1 MSSSSVT
8 GADKPRL
15 FFVGVGNMGNPMA
28 ANLIRAGYPLCVF
41 DKATEKTANLVS
53 LGARRVDTLAEGAA
67 QCDVVITS
75 LPGPPQVREVMFG
88 EQGLLALLPRGASI
102 IDTTTSAADL
112 ARELNDQAQ
121 QRGIDYLEAP
131 ITNAIDAAAEGRL
144 SIFVGGDAQCFAKQ
158 KPLFDVL
165 GNKVFHVGAHG
176 NGATIKLL
184 TNLLWFV
191 SAAAIGEGLML
202 GAKAGVP
209 LETVWEAIKSS
220 AGNSW
225 VAEHDVPS
233 IFAGHYDPS
242 FSLALCCK
250 DLGLVNDI
258 ARSQGYELTM
268 GKFVESLFREAM
280 EKYGESAAE
289 LHVVKLLEE
298 RAGLLLRPPHGHLRR
313 EHRALGL
320 VRRST

>member
-1 MSSSSVT
+1 MSSTSIT

-28 ANLIRAGYPLCVF
+28 ANLIRAGYPVCVF
-41 DKATEKTANLVS
+41 DQSPDKTANLVS
-53 LGARRVDTLAEGAA
+53 MGARAVASLAEGAA

-88 EQGLLALLPRGASI
+88 EQGLLALLPPGATI

-112 ARELNDQAQ
+112 ARELKDKAQ

-144 SIFVGGDAQCFAKQ
+144 SIFVGGDLQCFEKH
-158 KPLFDVL
+158 KPIFDVL
-165 GNKVFHVGAHG
+165 GNKIFYVGPHG

-250 DLGLVNDI
+250 DLGLVNEI

-298 RAGLLLRPPHGHLRR
+298 RAGLLLRPPHGQPQS
-313 EHRALGL
+313 A
-320 VRRST
+320 S

>member
-1 MSSSSVT
+1 MSLP
-8 GADKPRL
+8 KL
-15 FFVGVGNMGNPMA
+15 FFIGVGNMGHPMA
-28 ANLIRAGYPLCVF
+28 ARLVRAGYDVQVHDL
-41 DKATEKTANLVS
+41 DRAKADNLLA
-53 LGARRVDTLAEGAA
+53 LGARWADSIAEGAA
-67 QCDVVITS
+67 QADIVIAS
-75 LPGPPQVREVMFG
+75 LPGPAQVRTVMLGIGGVFG
-88 EQGLLALLPRGASI
+88 SMRAGTI
-102 IDTTTSAADL
+102 VIDTSTSAMEL
-112 ARELNDQAQ
+112 ARELAEAAD
-121 QRGIDYLEAP
+121 QRGIGYLEAP

-144 SIFVGGDAQCFAKQ
+144 SIFVGGSAELYAKCMPIF
-158 KPLFDVL
+158 KVL
-165 GNKVFHVGAHG
+165 GNKVFHVGPHG

-250 DLGLVNDI
+250 DLRLVNEI
-258 ARSQGYELTM
+258 AQAQGYELPM
-268 GKFVESLFREAM
+268 GSYVRGLFEQAKDR
-280 EKYGESAAE
+280 YGEHAAE
-289 LHVVKLLEE
+289 LHVVRLLED
-298 RAGLLLRPPHGHLRR
+298 RVGMLLRPAHS
-313 EHRALGL
+313 EVTA
-320 VRRST
+320 